1 MYRGSIGGGAM
12 MITDVED
19 FFTKGCGRCA
29 RFETPDC
36 STQIW
41 GDGVRQL
48 REICLNAGLTE
59 TVKWGHA
66 CYTHAGRNI
75 VIIGAFRD
83 NFRLNF
89 FNAGLLKDP
98 EGVLEKQGAET
109 KTPEMLRFTA
119 ADQVAAKAAIA
130 AAYIA
135 EAMGYAEAGI
145 KEKKTTTELE
155 LPEELANALDADPE
169 MAKAFAALTPGRRRS
184 YVMNL
189 NAAKQTATRINR
201 IAKFREGILA
211 GKGLNER

>member
-1 MYRGSIGGGAM
+1 M

-109 KTPEMLRFTA
+109 KTPDMLRFTA

-130 AAYIA
+130 SAYIA

-169 MAKAFAALTPGRRRS
+169 MTEAFAALTPGRRRS

-211 GKGLNER
+211 GWGLNER

>member
-1 MYRGSIGGGAM
+1 

-29 RFETPDC
+29 RFDTPDC

-98 EGVLEKQGAET
+98 EGVLEKTGC
-109 KTPEMLRFTA
+109 
-119 ADQVAAKAAIA
+119 
-130 AAYIA
+130 
-135 EAMGYAEAGI
+135 
-145 KEKKTTTELE
+145 
-155 LPEELANALDADPE
+155 
-169 MAKAFAALTPGRRRS
+169 
-184 YVMNL
+184 
-189 NAAKQTATRINR
+189 
-201 IAKFREGILA
+201 
-211 GKGLNER
+211 

>member
-1 MYRGSIGGGAM
+1 M

-48 REICLNAGLTE
+48 REICLNAGLKE

-109 KTPEMLRFTA
+109 KTPDMLRFTA
-119 ADQVAAKAAIA
+119 ADQVAAKAEIA
-130 AAYIA
+130 SAYIA

-145 KEKKTTTELE
+145 KEKKKTTELE
-155 LPEELANALDADPE
+155 LPEELANALDVDPE
-169 MAKAFAALTPGRRRS
+169 MAEAFAALTPGRRRS

>member
-1 MYRGSIGGGAM
+1 M
-12 MITDVED
+12 MITDGED

-48 REICLNAGLTE
+48 REICVNAGLTE

-66 CYTHAGRNI
+66 CYTHVGRNI

-109 KTPEMLRFTA
+109 KTPDMLRFTA

-130 AAYIA
+130 SAYIA

-155 LPEELANALDADPE
+155 LPEELANALDVDPE
-169 MAKAFAALTPGRRRS
+169 MAEAFAALTPGRRRS

-189 NAAKQTATRINR
+189 NAAKQSATRINR

-211 GKGLNER
+211 GQGLNER

>member
-1 MYRGSIGGGAM
+1 M
-12 MITDVED
+12 MITDIED

-98 EGVLEKQGAET
+98 DGVLEKQGAET
-109 KTPEMLRFTA
+109 KTPDMLRFTA

-155 LPEELANALDADPE
+155 LPEELADALDADPE
-169 MAKAFAALTPGRRRS
+169 MAEAFAALTPGRRRS

-189 NAAKQTATRINR
+189 NAAKQRATRINR

-211 GKGLNER
+211 GKGLKER

>member
-1 MYRGSIGGGAM
+1 

-48 REICLNAGLTE
+48 REICLNAGRTE

-66 CYTHAGRNI
+66 CDTHAGRNI

-109 KTPEMLRFTA
+109 KTPDMLRFTA

-169 MAKAFAALTPGRRRS
+169 MAEAFAALTPGRRRS